1 MLWPHPF
8 QRAHAI
14 LTPTQKEKKRK
25 EAEET
30 AKKAKETLKDE
41 ASKPADS
48 ATAISVQNR
57 NEVIPPVAQG
67 SSQDN
72 NENIRPVAGPSDRVN
87 VGNPSRPSTF
97 SSAEAR
103 QDPGRSNP
111 DNTTAS
117 DRHYQGGQSW
127 NPSRAFLRLVV
138 FSRLMT
144 SRTGVYLPGNTS
156 QDHLAQHS
164 QSSASV
170 RLLHRDHRVND
181 SESAGSN
188 LSDGGG
194 TGTRLD
200 PLDLGDVILSGRASG
215 KDAFG
220 PNTGGA
226 ARSSSRRCYTPLDFE
241 FILNSFVI
249 RSRPANWERISQ

>member
-1 MLWPHPF
+1 MLRPHPF
-8 QRAHAI
+8 QRAHTI
-14 LTPTQKEKKRK
+14 LTPSQKEKKRK
-25 EAEET
+25 EAEEI
-30 AKKAKETLKDE
+30 AKKAKETFKEE
-41 ASKPADS
+41 ASKPTDS
-48 ATAISVQNR
+48 ATAISIQNR
-57 NEVIPPVAQG
+57 NEVIPGPVAQG

-72 NENIRPVAGPSDRVN
+72 NENIRPVAGPSDRVH

-103 QDPGRSNP
+103 QDPARSNP

-127 NPSRAFLRLVV
+127 NPSHAFLRLVV

-144 SRTGVYLPGNTS
+144 FRTGVYLPGNTS
-156 QDHLAQHS
+156 QDYLAQYNK
-164 QSSASV
+164 SSASV
-170 RLLHRDHRVND
+170 RLLHRNHQVND

-194 TGTRLD
+194 TGARLD
-200 PLDLGDVILSGRASG
+200 PLDLGNVILSGRASG

-220 PNTGGA
+220 PNTSGA
-226 ARSSSRRCYTPLDFE
+226 ARSSRRCYTSFDFE